1 MSTTP
6 VAIFRDVSYKG
17 YITKCQEPMQKFK
30 KVGFE
35 MYGSIYVKI

>member
-17 YITKCQEPMQKFK
+17 YVTKCQEPMHTFK
-30 KVGFE
+30 KVGFK
-35 MYGSIYVKI
+35 MYGLIYVKI